1 MILTPGV
8 YTPRPGSNN
17 GKRQAVF
24 PTEFTADSEGVT
36 QLGAI
41 TVLTPSYA
49 EQRAH
54 ARQRGQQQPH
64 ASPASTA
71 SHGDWSVSSTICQ
84 ELLVVRNCFLSG
96 TSVCQGLVFV
106 KGTSVYQRELVFVK
120 RTSVYQGNQCL
131 SGLPQLHF
139 TVSSTDLPRLPSA
152 LCSRRPRRWKVW
164 PNPTTRRRRPV
175 AVWVGTNSAATGVS
189 SFFLLL
195 LPYLQTY

>member
-84 ELLVVRNCFLSG
+84 ELLVVRNC
-96 TSVCQGLVFV
+96 
-106 KGTSVYQRELVFVK
+106 
-120 RTSVYQGNQCL
+120 
-131 SGLPQLHF
+131 
-139 TVSSTDLPRLPSA
+139 
-152 LCSRRPRRWKVW
+152 
-164 PNPTTRRRRPV
+164 
-175 AVWVGTNSAATGVS
+175 
-189 SFFLLL
+189 
-195 LPYLQTY
+195 